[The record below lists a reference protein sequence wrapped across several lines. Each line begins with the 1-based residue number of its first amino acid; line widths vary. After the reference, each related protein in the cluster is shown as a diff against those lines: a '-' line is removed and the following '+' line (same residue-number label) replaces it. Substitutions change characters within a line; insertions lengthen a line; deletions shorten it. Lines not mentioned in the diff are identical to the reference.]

1 MALTSNS
8 GNSLVEPAS
17 STEASSNTT
26 ATEHPDALAST
37 SKSHHVDLT
46 GESDDDDVVELIK
59 RPLQIVNNPTMIP
72 ASDFILREHRQ
83 HTGWNIAAFKQGV

>member
-1 MALTSNS
+1 
-8 GNSLVEPAS
+8 
-17 STEASSNTT
+17 
-26 ATEHPDALAST
+26 
-37 SKSHHVDLT
+37 VDLT